1 MANISKITYKG
12 VTYDIY
18 DASAVHSVT
27 PYSLPVATYNVLG
40 GVKPLYSNTGAV
52 TGVTAASG
60 AKTVA
65 VNAISTTTGRY
76 YAVEIDKD
84 GRLYVN
90 IPWTDP
96 TSVYQTHSGTWDTTN
111 GYKITLS
118 GSNSEVTVPFFVA
131 GTSGG
136 LAKQPAAGD
145 TGKFLRGDN
154 TWATPTDTNYQ
165 YTLGGNLALPS
176 GYKVTLTGSNG
187 GSNSETTVPVMVGA
201 SINSGGSAGLV
212 PTPSSGDQIKFL
224 RGDGT
229 WQIVDLESRA
239 HHIWYFNSNVCYGS
253 KTSGQGNWE
262 ATFPLT
268 NALIGA
274 SSGLKSLDNY
284 SGSPAVNDTIITKG
298 GFIGYLSSYDDPAWS
313 ATFIGRLD
321 FMAYDHNGTLSAQNG
336 TGYDSATSTLILG
349 EY

>member
-60 AKTVA
+60 SKTVA
-65 VNAISTTTGRY
+65 VNAISTTAGKY

-90 IPWTDP
+90 VPWAPNAD
-96 TSVYQTHSGTWDTTN
+96 QTHSGAWDTTN

-118 GSNSEVTVPFFVA
+118 GSSSVVTVPFFVA

-136 LAKQPAAGD
+136 LAKQPASSD

-187 GSNSETTVPVMVGA
+187 GSNSETTVPVMQGA

-229 WQIVDLESRA
+229 WQMVDVESKA
-239 HHIWYFNSNVCYGS
+239 HHIWYVNSIVSFGS

-262 ATFPLT
+262 ETFPNT
-268 NALIGA
+268 GLIGA
-274 SSGLKSLDNY
+274 SSALISLDNY
-284 SGSPAVNDTIITKG
+284 SGSPVLNDTVITKG
-298 GFIGYLSSYDDPAWS
+298 GFIGHLNDYDNSTWS
-313 ATFIGRLD
+313 ALFVGRLD